1 MWSNRLRIRPLRER
15 QTQEREDADL
25 DQGQDVRE
33 HPLQTL
39 LDDIHLPQRERQAA
53 PSAASESKGR
63 GDMFRPV
70 RFFKILVTSK
80 NAGNER
86 DGDETVRATRPP

>member
-1 MWSNRLRIRPLRER
+1 MWSNRLRIRPLRQR

-53 PSAASESKGR
+53 PSAASESEGR
-63 GDMFRPV
+63 GIVFWFVKSLLLR
-70 RFFKILVTSK
+70 
-80 NAGNER
+80 
-86 DGDETVRATRPP
+86 